1 MASTGSGKIK
11 MEEMDEEEKL
21 RKYKIGKSMVKTL
34 PKFCT

>member
-21 RKYKIGKSMVKTL
+21 RKYKIGKTMTDDPL
-34 PKFCT
+34 TGE